1 MNHSHKKE
9 IVWLLGPSCIVFT
22 TKVEHT
28 RAAVQDVHAF
38 QNIMAGVSKDFVS
51 GDHYDTLLTL
61 LDEDLLNADEDFTAE
76 IANVVTKIGDLPSTQ
91 FKCDVC
97 EKMCKS
103 QQDLSRHKNAKHISS
118 HSHAHSSTEVRDAE
132 LILDHLAFQQ
142 FINEC
147 AKKLWDR
154 SQLTSTYFWGFPPPH
169 VNLCQLWCTPLPPS

>member
-1 MNHSHKKE
+1 MLCHSHKKE

-22 TKVEHT
+22 TKVEHA

-51 GDHYDTLLTL
+51 GDHCDTLLTL

-76 IANVVTKIGDLPSTQ
+76 IANVVTKIGDLPSTK

-103 QQDLSRHKNAKHISS
+103 QQLSFKTQMLNIYHHTLMRTVLLKPGM
-118 HSHAHSSTEVRDAE
+118 
-132 LILDHLAFQQ
+132 
-142 FINEC
+142 
-147 AKKLWDR
+147 R
-154 SQLTSTYFWGFPPPH
+154 S
-169 VNLCQLWCTPLPPS
+169 LC